1 LLAATRSPKLVI
13 GLTDR
18 LVVRPPAVER
28 VVLVTGGGSGI
39 GLATTL
45 EAARMGFT
53 AVAAVHGDDQADTVR
68 LAALDAGWASRW
80 RPWT

>member
-1 LLAATRSPKLVI
+1 
-13 GLTDR
+13 
-18 LVVRPPAVER
+18 VER

-53 AVAAVHGDDQADTVR
+53 AVAAVHRDDRADTVR
-68 LAALDAGWASRW
+68 LAARDAGVGVEMETLDVTDDQAARNVIDRRQLWVL
-80 RPWT
+80 